1 MVRHALFGFALIGAV
16 FATSAIGQTETNAPS
31 GAELSELVSKADQKI
46 SGFES
51 AVKSAKPHLD
61 KIDSKLFVNY
71 SDAASTA
78 HVLVQTLQK
87 NGSSAEGLVL
97 LLTTLDDLSLN
108 AATAN
113 TQLLNMDEASVA
125 NGQKPNSAVLQTIVS
140 LNAAGTA
147 CSDIAELIMH
157 ATVRLIHAEEQCFT
171 KSWIRISN
179 RQFALECRF
188 P

>member
-1 MVRHALFGFALIGAV
+1 MVSFGVGALMLLAKSKKHFVGMLHLIVAIFSAV
-16 FATSAIGQTETNAPS
+16 FAASAFAQTETNPPS

-78 HVLVQTLQK
+78 HVIVQTLQK
-87 NGSSAEGLVL
+87 SGPSAEGLVL
-97 LLTTLDDLSLN
+97 LLATLDDLSLN

-113 TQLLNMDEASVA
+113 TQLLNTDE
-125 NGQKPNSAVLQTIVS
+125 G
-140 LNAAGTA
+140 
-147 CSDIAELIMH
+147 
-157 ATVRLIHAEEQCFT
+157 
-171 KSWIRISN
+171 
-179 RQFALECRF
+179 ALR
-188 P
+188 